1 MSHQKLAMC
10 IQTRHILTKTAGP
23 SDAIL
28 RLLGGAPARRMPVG
42 LKAGLVVA
50 GLGAGV
56 GSALAAREML
66 IRQLA
71 NNVIKNTPELTASGV
86 GSQVLTGISNAKNK
100 VDQGIGDFISTYLP
114 TSMNQVKGKIQHFV
128 DSEANKSIS
137 RTGNPVAQ
145 GVDDTMTLAY
155 NTVIRDRGAEKW
167 VQDNL
172 APGIKNLSKAV
183 QNSETN
189 KAVSEVGN
197 SFAQKVDDGI
207 SGAYNYL
214 FGNL

>member
-28 RLLGGAPARRMPVG
+28 RLLGKAPARRMPVG
-42 LKAGLVVA
+42 LKAGLGVA

-56 GSALAAREML
+56 GAALAAREML

-71 NNVIKNTPELTASGV
+71 NNAIKAAPEGF
-86 GSQVLTGISNAKNK
+86 GGIVNKAGNSFAQK
-100 VDQGIGDFISTYLP
+100 VDGALSSG
-114 TSMNQVKGKIQHFV
+114 
-128 DSEANKSIS
+128 
-137 RTGNPVAQ
+137 
-145 GVDDTMTLAY
+145 Y
-155 NTVIRDRGAEKW
+155 NTVIRDSGVEKL

-172 APGIKNLSKAV
+172 SPGIKNLSKAV

-189 KAVSEVGN
+189 KAISGVGN
-197 SFAQKVDDGI
+197 SFAQNIDEGI
-207 SGAYNYL
+207 TDAYNYVAGL
-214 FGNL
+214 FQ

>member
-10 IQTRHILTKTAGP
+10 IQTRYILTKTASP

-28 RLLGGAPARRMPVG
+28 RLLGRAPARRMPVG
-42 LKAGLVVA
+42 LKAGLGV
-50 GLGAGV
+50 AGV

-71 NNVIKNTPELTASGV
+71 NNVIKNTPEVTASGV
-86 GSQVLTGISNAKNK
+86 GSQVFKGISNAKNK
-100 VDQGIGDFISTYLP
+100 FDQGIGDFISGNLP
-114 TSMNQVKGKIQHFV
+114 LSMNQVKGKIQQFL
-128 DSEANKSIS
+128 DSETNKSIS
-137 RTGNPVAQ
+137 RAGNQVAH
-145 GVDDTMTLAY
+145 GVDDAMTSAY

-167 VQDNL
+167 VSD
-172 APGIKNLSKAV
+172 AVESSGIKNLSKAV
-183 QNSETN
+183 ENSSTN
-189 KAVSEVGN
+189 KAVSEAGN
-197 SFAQKVDDGI
+197 SFAQKIDDGI